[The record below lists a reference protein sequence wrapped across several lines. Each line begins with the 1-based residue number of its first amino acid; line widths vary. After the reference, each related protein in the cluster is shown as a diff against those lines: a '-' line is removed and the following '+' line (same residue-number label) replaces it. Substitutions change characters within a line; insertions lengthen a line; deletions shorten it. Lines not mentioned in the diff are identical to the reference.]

1 MLDAKYIRTN
11 PEIVS
16 EGLAKRN
23 SQVNLDE
30 FLALDQK
37 RREIIQE
44 VEQLKGKRNTVSQ
57 DIAKLKKEKK
67 D

>member
-1 MLDAKYIRTN
+1 MLDAKYIRAN
-11 PEIVS
+11 PEKVS
-16 EGLAKRN
+16 EGLAKRK

-57 DIAKLKKEKK
+57 DIAKLK
-67 D
+67 

>member
-1 MLDAKYIRTN
+1 MLDAKYIRAN

-16 EGLAKRN
+16 EGLAKRK